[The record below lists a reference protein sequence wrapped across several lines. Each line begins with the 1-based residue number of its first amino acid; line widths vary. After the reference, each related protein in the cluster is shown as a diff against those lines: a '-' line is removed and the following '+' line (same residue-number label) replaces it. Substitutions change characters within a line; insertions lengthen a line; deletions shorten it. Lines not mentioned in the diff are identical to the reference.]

1 MGVSVS
7 KEIVRTAVTF
17 DIAVRLI
24 ACSTA
29 AAVQKQIFPSF
40 PLENRLDVI
49 AAARS
54 ITQIG
59 MLEVNCDNSTHTARE
74 EVWFVP

>member
-1 MGVSVS
+1 MPL
-7 KEIVRTAVTF
+7 T
-17 DIAVRLI
+17 
-24 ACSTA
+24 ACS
-29 AAVQKQIFPSF
+29 KYKHEILPNF

-49 AAARS
+49 AAARP

-59 MLEVNCDNSTHTARE
+59 VLEVNSDNSTQRVRE